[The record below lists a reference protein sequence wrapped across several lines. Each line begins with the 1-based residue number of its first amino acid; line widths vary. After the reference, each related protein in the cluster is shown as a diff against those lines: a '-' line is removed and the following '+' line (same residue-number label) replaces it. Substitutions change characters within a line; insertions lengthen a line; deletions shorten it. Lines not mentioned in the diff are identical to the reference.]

1 MYTCSK
7 VFSQGFCSKLYCSM
21 CKGYSIAFNS
31 KDILTSDFDD
41 LCVSH
46 SILCYTEIAYV
57 LIYNEIYDEQ
67 NWFNTHYFEDLLS
80 KAKDQPHTHPRFYI
94 HLPAQRRLPREF
106 QERSALY
113 VHLLHFKLSPLL
125 CLCISLRSSPLRLFL
140 PASSLQKVLGNS
152 VNNQVRRPFVEWGGR
167 RQSRC

>member
-1 MYTCSK
+1 
-7 VFSQGFCSKLYCSM
+7 M

-67 NWFNTHYFEDLLS
+67 NWFNTHHFEDLLS
-80 KAKDQPHTHPRFYI
+80 KAKDQPHTPPFLYTS
-94 HLPAQRRLPREF
+94 PCSAATAAGVPGK
-106 QERSALY
+106 ERP
-113 VHLLHFKLSPLL
+113 V
-125 CLCISLRSSPLRLFL
+125 CSLTAF
-140 PASSLQKVLGNS
+140 
-152 VNNQVRRPFVEWGGR
+152 
-167 RQSRC
+167 